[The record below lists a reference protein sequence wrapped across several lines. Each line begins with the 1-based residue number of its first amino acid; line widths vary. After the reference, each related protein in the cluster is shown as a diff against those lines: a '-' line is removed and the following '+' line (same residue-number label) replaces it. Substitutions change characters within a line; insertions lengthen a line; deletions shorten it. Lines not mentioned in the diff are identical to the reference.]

1 MSELTTELDRL
12 IQKAALDGA
21 LTEDAVAQFHDIL
34 AENEGF
40 KTQLETDVDKI
51 KADALMID
59 SLKTDLRIAQ
69 GLNKVAAEMEASLI
83 NREQKMT
90 VLEMQ
95 AKYELTRVEDHKEMV
110 KLIFRNL
117 EVRRNV
123 FPVSPAQHINDQ
135 GITAAGGFVE
145 EREQTE
151 KTE

>member
-1 MSELTTELDRL
+1 MSQLTEDLDRL

-21 LTEDAVAQFHDIL
+21 LTQKAVDMFHSVMG
-34 AENEGF
+34 ENEDF

-117 EVRRNV
+117 ELRRSV
-123 FPVSPAQHINDQ
+123 FPLQPSQNINDQ
-135 GITAAGGFVE
+135 GITAPGGYIE